1 MQVGGVRCELGGEGV
16 VKCAIAVGVIVEG
29 VKHSSTYV
37 GALEV
42 SQFE

>member
-1 MQVGGVRCELGGEGV
+1 M
-16 VKCAIAVGVIVEG
+16 VKCAIVVGVIVDG

-42 SQFE
+42 SRFE